1 MKAHNS
7 SKMFYLAA
15 LLFVFSSGLFAQDMK
30 KPDPVKNETVNML
43 LGKWEAE
50 PYDMMGSKWSETA
63 NHYMALN
70 GQFMY
75 IDLEG
80 ADDKGVTFKG
90 HIVMKINADGSLTGW
105 SFDDWGQVGTYSGSS
120 SGNKMTVNG
129 KSDMGTDVREIEI
142 NGNKMTHK
150 VTMTMKGA
158 DGKDMTM
165 TQTIN
170 YNKK

>member
-50 PYDMMGSKWSETA
+50 PYDM
-63 NHYMALN
+63 MALN

>member
-7 SKMFYLAA
+7 SKLFFIAA
-15 LLFVFSSGLFAQDMK
+15 LFFVLSSYLYAQDMK
-30 KPDPVKNETVNML
+30 KPDPVSNETANML

-90 HIVMKINADGSLTGW
+90 HIVMKIGADGTLTGW
-105 SFDDWGQVGTYSGSS
+105 SFDDWGQVGTYTGTAK
-120 SGNKMTVNG
+120 GNKITVNG

-150 VTMTMKGA
+150 VTMTMKGP